1 MVYIKHILLS
11 PHHASNQN
19 FFEDKQE
26 PKVLAIAYSL
36 ISWSRSSNNNFAF
49 MLISDLFGGAMTM
62 INKIS
67 RGSVGALFILSLIG
81 RWLSSWT
88 LHLYNWKKSHA
99 GQ

>member
-1 MVYIKHILLS
+1 
-11 PHHASNQN
+11 
-19 FFEDKQE
+19 
-26 PKVLAIAYSL
+26 
-36 ISWSRSSNNNFAF
+36 

-99 GQ
+99 GQWQLNIWPKQHGKRKGHSRRQVYYKAQTSDAG